1 LVVCYSFTIGKTQQR
16 LTLLTVSDNIFMG
29 DSKILTVFDSPET
42 GDVITR
48 DVRNYDFV
56 LQVGE
61 TIKVIFG
68 EETANTVVM
77 SVSGTIV
84 SLKVV

>member
-1 LVVCYSFTIGKTQQR
+1 
-16 LTLLTVSDNIFMG
+16 MG
-29 DSKILTVFDSPET
+29 DSKILTVLGLPKT

-61 TIKVIFG
+61 TVKVIFG

-84 SLKVV
+84 SLKVL